1 MQRNCASCGVLYEAK
16 RPNSKYH
23 NDTCRK
29 RGQRAPKVE
38 MSLPE
43 LLVGL
48 GSAPRE
54 QPLAAAASR
63 ELEAAGRLDTYLG
76 QAALELARRISSPME
91 TGASIASLVKQ
102 LRETMADALKG
113 AATADD
119 ALDEL
124 RKRRDSKRATG

>member
-1 MQRNCASCGVLYEAK
+1 MQRNCAACGVAYEAK

-29 RGQRAPKVE
+29 RGQRAPKKLLPIVGE
-38 MSLPE
+38 M
-43 LLVGL
+43 
-48 GSAPRE
+48 
-54 QPLAAAASR
+54 PLAVSSLVTALERS
-63 ELEAAGRLDTYLG
+63 LDEAARLDTWEG
-76 QAALELARRISSPME
+76 QSALELARRISSPHE
-91 TGASIASLVKQ
+91 SGASIASMTKQ

>member
-38 MSLPE
+38 LSLPE

-48 GSAPRE
+48 GSAPRD
-54 QPLAAAASR
+54 QPLVSALTR
-63 ELEAAGRLDTYLG
+63 ELEGAGRIDTFLG
-76 QAALELARRISSPME
+76 QAALELARRISSPHE
-91 TGASIASLVKQ
+91 SGAGVASLVKQ